1 MPGIYKIS
9 VGLVT
14 LLLQRIRPE
23 VLYAAPTP
31 SLPLPSPFARIFDI
45 VGLRFYL
52 LCFCIV
58 LHSPSP
64 SYLLNIK
71 NLDIISPQMFI

>member
-14 LLLQRIRPE
+14 LLLQRIRLE

-31 SLPLPSPFARIFDI
+31 SFPLLSPFARIFDI
-45 VGLRFYL
+45 VGLRFL
-52 LCFCIV
+52 FALF
-58 LHSPSP
+58 LHRPTFSIAKLPLE
-64 SYLLNIK
+64 Y
-71 NLDIISPQMFI
+71 